1 MIASTA
7 AQPTDLAPN
16 HHANHPR
23 FAGFSGLLAAL
34 SFTVGR
40 GAVADLAVRLSRIGP
55 PDDVVDVG
63 CGPGVAVRH
72 AAAAGA
78 SSVVGVDPAPVM
90 LRVGRLLPGRRHA
103 AVRYETGTAEALPLR
118 DGTASA
124 LWSIATVH
132 HWQDLRAGLAEARR
146 VLRPAGRFLAI
157 ERRVA
162 PGAHGHAS
170 HGWTEAQA
178 HRCVEACRTAGFS
191 EVELTEHR
199 AGRKHVY
206 VVRATNPST

>member
-1 MIASTA
+1 MTIPTA
-7 AQPTDLAPN
+7 AEPADLAPN
-16 HHANHPR
+16 HHAHHPP
-23 FAGFSGLLAAL
+23 FEGLRGLVAAL

-40 GAVADLAVRLSRIGP
+40 GAVANLAVRLSGVGAA
-55 PDDVVDVG
+55 DDVVDVG

-90 LRVGRLLPGRRHA
+90 LRVARLLPGRRQA
-103 AVRYETGTAEALPLR
+103 AVRYVPGAAEALPLP
-118 DGTASA
+118 DGAASV

-157 ERRVA
+157 ERRV
-162 PGAHGHAS
+162 PSGAHGHAS

-178 HRCVEACRTAGFS
+178 HHCAEACGTAGFS
-191 EVELTEHR
+191 AVEVTEHR
-199 AGRKHVY
+199 AGHKHVF
-206 VVRATNPST
+206 VVRAE